1 MEGPGRLPHFT
12 GSLFSEDPTIHP
24 LPAPQH
30 TLYFLSSFSLPPN
43 VAQCDVCL
51 QMVKSHA
58 FPPLCALG
66 RHLLPLFLQRE
77 VYSPHDGKSSA
88 GLDSQHSPAAGLSQ
102 ARHV

>member
-12 GSLFSEDPTIHP
+12 GSLFRDDPTVHP

-43 VAQCDVCL
+43 VAHCDACL

-58 FPPLCALG
+58 FPPLCTW
-66 RHLLPLFLQRE
+66 
-77 VYSPHDGKSSA
+77 
-88 GLDSQHSPAAGLSQ
+88 Q
-102 ARHV
+102 APPSFILAVGS